1 MWESFC
7 SRYEVH
13 LYPWLTCVIVLAV
26 IGLAFWLVGSVS
38 VSTKAIV
45 GSFVMRVVPQAKC
58 SFVVPLKRIII
69 PSAANLVKERL
80 AVVDLVDRREALWA
94 EGIKVFLVNHETS
107 IALGEY
113 WPNLDESPIKAFRRL
128 ISPTFLQL
136 RRVIDCSILRE
147 ILPICDHACFE
158 SGGSSRINELNPS
171 SNRLFNGLIDF
182 LEKIGNNGLIRGT
195 VFSGLI
201 RNKATIVDANPRAPR
216 RLQYLFLLLV
226 NARLNGSY
234 APDDNGHTNR
244 EVFREIPA
252 WSIWISPPAYEP
264 APHASWEDWLW
275 SIIGIVFFASGL
287 LLFFCGLLIMD
298 ESFRGGL
305 SVSLFGLLC
314 ATGGSGLIIQYG
326 SFL

>member
-26 IGLAFWLVGSVS
+26 IGLALWLVGSVS

-45 GSFVMRVVPQAKC
+45 GSFVMRVVPQAEI
-58 SFVVPLKRIII
+58 SFVVPAKRIII

-80 AVVDLVDRREALWA
+80 AVVDRREALWV

-216 RLQYLFLLLV
+216 RLQYLF
-226 NARLNGSY
+226 AAGKY
-234 APDDNGHTNR
+234 TP
-244 EVFREIPA
+244 E
-252 WSIWISPPAYEP
+252 WQ
-264 APHASWEDWLW
+264 
-275 SIIGIVFFASGL
+275 
-287 LLFFCGLLIMD
+287 
-298 ESFRGGL
+298 
-305 SVSLFGLLC
+305 LC
-314 ATGGSGLIIQYG
+314 TR
-326 SFL
+326 